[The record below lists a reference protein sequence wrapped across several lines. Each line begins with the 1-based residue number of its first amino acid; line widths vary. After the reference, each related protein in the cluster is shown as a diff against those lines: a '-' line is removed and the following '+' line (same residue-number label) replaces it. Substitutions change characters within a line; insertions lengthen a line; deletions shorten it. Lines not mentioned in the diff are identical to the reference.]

1 MSDEN
6 DMRNQIASGV
16 VEGFRQVAAD
26 KDLMGKF
33 WKGGFD
39 ELVIHST
46 NASSQWIGKRIV
58 TWLVGVVVVA
68 GMAWLV
74 RSGAIK

>member
-1 MSDEN
+1 MSDIK
-6 DMRNQIASGV
+6 DQVTAGV
-16 VEGFRQVAAD
+16 VEGFKQIAAD
-26 KDLMGKF
+26 KEVMQKF

-39 ELVIHST
+39 ELVTHST
-46 NASSQWIGKRIV
+46 NAGSQWIGKRIV
-58 TWLVGVVVVA
+58 TWFVGVVVIA